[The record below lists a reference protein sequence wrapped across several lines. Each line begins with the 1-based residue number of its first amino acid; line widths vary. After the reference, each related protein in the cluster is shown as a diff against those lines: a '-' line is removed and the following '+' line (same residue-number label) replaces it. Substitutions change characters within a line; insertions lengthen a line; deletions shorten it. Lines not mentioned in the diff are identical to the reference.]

1 MWYGWVIF
9 YHSSVIIARH
19 LAGQSHLM
27 VSDDNGRES
36 INSVTLVGKYDH
48 QKGVTKNVTIFGLT
62 RNFSNI
68 ILRMSTQY
76 LYVHNIFNNLA
87 VYDFVVWRT

>member
-9 YHSSVIIARH
+9 YRSFFILARH
-19 LAGQSHLM
+19 WTGQSHLM
-27 VSDDNGRES
+27 VSDDNGRGS

-48 QKGVTKNVTIFGLT
+48 YLTPIPSISSNLKKGVTNNVTIFGLA

-68 ILRMSTQY
+68 ILWMSTQY
-76 LYVHNIFNNLA
+76 L
-87 VYDFVVWRT
+87 